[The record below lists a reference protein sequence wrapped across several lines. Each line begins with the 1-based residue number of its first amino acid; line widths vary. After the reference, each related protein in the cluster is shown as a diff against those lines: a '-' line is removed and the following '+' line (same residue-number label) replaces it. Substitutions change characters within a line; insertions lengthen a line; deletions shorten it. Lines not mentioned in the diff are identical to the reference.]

1 MGSSS
6 CRAQGDCSF
15 SGLEEEGIGEPSK
28 TGCELVDMEEE
39 LTSPGQGSP
48 VNKQIDPLWLVPW

>member
-39 LTSPGQGSP
+39 LTSPG
-48 VNKQIDPLWLVPW
+48 